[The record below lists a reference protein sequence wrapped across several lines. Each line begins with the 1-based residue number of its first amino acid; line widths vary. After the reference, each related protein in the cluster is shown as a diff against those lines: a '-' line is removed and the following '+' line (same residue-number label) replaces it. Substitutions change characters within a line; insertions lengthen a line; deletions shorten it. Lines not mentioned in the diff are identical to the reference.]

1 MNLISLTNP
10 EQSLIWEQGFMTPD
24 HPQAERLLSVVEAL
38 KTSGYDLATILSI
51 VKGIQNSLGYADIQ
65 ELPKHF
71 SIINNK
77 YLSVPLQS
85 GQESAFFDIEE
96 IGAPALEA
104 TPGEQKLMALTF
116 WL

>member
-1 MNLISLTNP
+1 MNLVPLTNP
-10 EQSLIWEQGFMTPD
+10 EQGLMWEQGFMTPD

-38 KTSGYDLATILSI
+38 KTSGYDLATVLSI
-51 VKGIQNSLGYADIQ
+51 VKGIQSIAGYADTQ

-77 YLSVPLQS
+77 YLSVPLQL
-85 GQESAFFDIEE
+85 GRGSAFFDIEE
-96 IGAPALEA
+96 IGAPELDT
-104 TPGEQKLMALTF
+104 TPDEQKLMALTF